1 MRLIVV
7 SNRAPVTVVDEDGR
21 HTYRQSAGGLATG
34 LRSYL
39 DTCATADEGHTG
51 DVWIGWPGAI
61 PPEED
66 EASIAADLMR
76 GHDVRPV
83 FLSEE
88 DVRDYYDGFCNQTL
102 WPLFHYFTSFTSYRD
117 DQWECYKRVNEKFCD
132 AIMEELDE
140 DAKVWVH
147 DYHLMLVPGMVRK
160 RAPDATIG
168 FFLHIP
174 FPSYELFRLLPSRWR
189 EELLE
194 GLLGAD
200 LVGFHTYD
208 YTQYFL
214 RCVLKILGNENSF
227 GQIERDARFVKAD
240 TFPMGIDYARFADT
254 CDTAEVREKLEDL
267 RGQLSDQKVILSVD
281 RLDYTKGIVNKLHA
295 YELFLDQNP
304 EWHGKVALTLVVVPS
319 RTGVMQYEEI
329 KAEIDEIVGSINGR
343 YGSIDW
349 TPILYQ
355 YKALPF
361 EELLGLYRLGDVAMV
376 TPERDG
382 MNLIAKEY
390 LSCRLDGSGV
400 LLLSEM
406 AGAASELGEALVVN
420 PNSTSE
426 MADGLLQALETP
438 RDDQVARN
446 RPMQQRLR
454 RYDVVH
460 WAREFLGELL
470 YVKHKQES
478 RETSHVDTGSL
489 QRLLADY
496 AEAKNRLLAIDYDGT
511 LVPLTATPGEA
522 VPGRDAK
529 DLLGSL
535 ATDSRNRVMLV
546 SGRDRQTL
554 EKWFGE
560 LNVMLVA
567 EHGAW
572 TKSPGMDWATTR
584 PLSSEWKVELIT
596 ILETYVDRLPRSF
609 VEEKEFSIAWHYRR
623 SDPELGSLR
632 VRELFDELLALTAN
646 INVQVIQGSKVIEI
660 RNSGV
665 DKGYA
670 VAQAADVDSYD
681 FVLALGDDW
690 TDEDMFKVLPER
702 AYTLRIGTA
711 PTSARFTLRDQ
722 RNAFELLKQLTRVD
736 QPSLRSP

>member
-21 HTYRQSAGGLATG
+21 HTYRPSAGGLATG

-304 EWHGKVALTLVVVPS
+304 EWHGKVVLTLVVVPS

-406 AGAASELGEALVVN
+406 AGASSELGEALVVN

-511 LVPLTATPGEA
+511 LVPLTATPGAA

-572 TKSPGMDWATTR
+572 IKSPGMDWATTR

>member
-21 HTYRQSAGGLATG
+21 HTYRPSAGGLATG

-304 EWHGKVALTLVVVPS
+304 EWHGKVVLTLVVVPS

-406 AGAASELGEALVVN
+406 AGASSELGEALVVN

-572 TKSPGMDWATTR
+572 IKSPGMDWATTR

>member
-304 EWHGKVALTLVVVPS
+304 EWHGKVVLTLVVVPS

-406 AGAASELGEALVVN
+406 AGASSELGEALVVN

>member
-406 AGAASELGEALVVN
+406 AGASSELGEALVVN